1 MVLVQLLRVAT
12 FLLGIVQLIWIARY
26 VFEDFGGIIGVVVAW
41 VVFPITLIVS
51 PIYGVLAH
59 GDWLGVLLFAIGPVT
74 YLLLGLLGATRIGD
88 IDRQLGQTPTPQA
101 ERRPSSPPTPTQ
113 LPAREP
119 FRDQIDLQVD
129 QLGARHAQV
138 AQGLRGFR
146 EQAREFFLDTDVWLA
161 ADAIWT
167 IVQAAWP
174 DDKADAFFAARDEAE
189 RRLDEGDAE
198 LSRVVEAVVRE
209 ISDLASTAIR
219 GSAML
224 GSSHLDFDEQDR
236 ADDRAM
242 WQAGGAH
249 HVAKAAVLVHLLGD
263 QVDEA
268 TSSLL
273 QLPWL
278 ALCETSEDDRRDL
291 IAAAEEDTLDAF
303 QTLADDRVLFREP
316 DQPRTAFVRFL
327 EPLATGLAG
336 DDADESADDEN
347 LFNPFLS
354 DEEEAALLFGD
365 GDEPDWTGA
374 PSR

>member
-74 YLLLGLLGATRIGD
+74 FLLLGLLAATRIGD
-88 IDRQLGQTPTPQA
+88 IDRQLGQTPTPRA

-119 FRDQIDLQVD
+119 YRDPVDLQID
-129 QLGARHAQV
+129 QLGASHPEV
-138 AQGLRGFR
+138 AEVLRGFR
-146 EQAREFFLDTDVWLA
+146 DEARGFHTDGLLA

-167 IVQAAWP
+167 IVREAWP
-174 DDKADAFFAARDEAE
+174 DDQADAFFAARDEAE
-189 RRLDEGDAE
+189 LRLGEADAE
-198 LSRVVEAVVRE
+198 VRDAAQVVVKE
-209 ISDLASTAIR
+209 IGDNASTAIR
-219 GSAML
+219 LSAMI
-224 GSSHLDFDEQDR
+224 GSTHLSSDEQNR

-242 WQAGGAH
+242 WQAGGAQ
-249 HVAKAAVLVHLLGD
+249 HVARAAVLAHVLGE
-263 QVDEA
+263 QLDEA

-278 ALCETSEDDRRDL
+278 ALCETGEDDRYDL
-291 IAAAEEDTLDAF
+291 IAAAEERTLDAF
-303 QTLADDRVLFREP
+303 QTLAVDRLQFREP

-327 EPLATGLAG
+327 EPLATRLAG
-336 DDADESADDEN
+336 DDADESADDES
-347 LFNPFLS
+347 LFESFPS
-354 DEEEAALLFGD
+354 DEEEAALLFDD